1 MSAVVPAATGLQ
13 QGQLGTDE
21 EREHGAA
28 PRGSAGRH
36 GDAPRRGGRDQV
48 AEIVYYTEYLGFVF

>member
-36 GDAPRRGGRDQV
+36 GDTPRRGAR
-48 AEIVYYTEYLGFVF
+48 LGIWINSLVLETAY